1 MKYVKDAGCRKPLL
15 VHVIA
20 CFFAMLKVLC
30 ANRVSITD
38 RYSLAARSPLSFT
51 WKAALGRKDDRR
63 DCSQRTFHTAATARA
78 RKQDQGIWKG
88 TTSRTSAGRR
98 DYSKGRT
105 RGAGHRQ
112 KSSLA
117 IGKSPPCRSHG
128 ARLLSTHR
136 SDTLH
141 FRAHAAGSL
150 SSDKHWPAVRCS
162 KDWYIQMLRA
172 MRTRALLRRA
182 LELHG
187 CTNAAGAF
195 VQQHRS
201 IPREH
206 REHGERHRACSVRL
220 SAFDA
225 IEPFL
230 SAYSTLLLP
239 ACPLIIP
246 EAEHPPSTAIRL
258 ACATISRTVI
268 NHDRLLDTLSTF
280 MRPPP
285 LPAAMY

>member
-1 MKYVKDAGCRKPLL
+1 MTGGTALNVPSTRPLQ
-15 VHVIA
+15 H
-20 CFFAMLKVLC
+20 
-30 ANRVSITD
+30 
-38 RYSLAARSPLSFT
+38 
-51 WKAALGRKDDRR
+51 
-63 DCSQRTFHTAATARA
+63 ARA
-78 RKQDQGIWKG
+78 RKIRVYGKERLRAQVPDGGIIRKEGLEVRDTDRNRLWQLANLRLAAHMGLGFSQPTVAIPFISGPMRLEVYLVTSTGLPFDAPKIG
-88 TTSRTSAGRR
+88 TSRCCV
-98 DYSKGRT
+98 
-105 RGAGHRQ
+105 
-112 KSSLA
+112 
-117 IGKSPPCRSHG
+117 PCGQEHCFA
-128 ARLLSTHR
+128 ARLS
-136 SDTLH
+136 
-141 FRAHAAGSL
+141 
-150 SSDKHWPAVRCS
+150 
-162 KDWYIQMLRA
+162 
-172 MRTRALLRRA
+172 
-182 LELHG
+182 
-187 CTNAAGAF
+187 CTVAINAAGAF

-239 ACPLIIP
+239 ACPLITP

-268 NHDRLLDTLSTF
+268 NHGRLLDTLSTF